1 MTQVK
6 HVKSAVLVDD
16 EDSVVT
22 EIPLGVDVPE
32 GKTLNISWTFLPL
45 TSEQLKSIAQQ
56 TEVDD
61 L

>member
-16 EDSVVT
+16 EDNVVT
-22 EIPLGVDVPE
+22 
-32 GKTLNISWTFLPL
+32 
-45 TSEQLKSIAQQ
+45 EQLKSIAQQ